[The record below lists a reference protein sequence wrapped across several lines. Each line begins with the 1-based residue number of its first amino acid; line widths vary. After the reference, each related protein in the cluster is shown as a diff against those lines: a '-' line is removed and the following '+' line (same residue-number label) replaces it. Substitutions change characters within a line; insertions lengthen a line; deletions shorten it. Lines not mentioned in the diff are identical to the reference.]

1 MVSYRIYQL
10 RSSNNDMETFQDFHA
25 DTDSTAIAFAQTL
38 RNLNAM
44 ELWCGHRK
52 VRRWEAT
59 ASSEEQPGPNGIWM

>member
-10 RSSNNDMETFQDFHA
+10 RSSDNDPETFQDFHA
-25 DTDSTAIAFAQTL
+25 DSDPTAIAFAQTL

-52 VRRWEAT
+52 VRRWEAA
-59 ASSEEQPGPNGIWM
+59 ASPEEQPSHSGIWM